1 MGKTIAI
8 TGATGF
14 AGRHAAAELLKRGH
28 RLVALVR
35 DPGRARLSGDVR
47 IVAGDLENAGAVA
60 ALVRGADAVV
70 HLAGAITALSR
81 QDYFTVN
88 ERGTAA
94 MAAAAARAGVAR
106 FVQVSSLAAREPQ
119 LSAYAASKRAAE
131 QGLEAGAAALD
142 AIILRPP
149 VVYGPGDRGTL
160 PLIAALTRP
169 IAVIPGRPEARF
181 SLIHVHDLARAIADA
196 VESGTGGRY
205 EISDGTE
212 GGYRWADLIA
222 AAQRVE
228 GISIRPI
235 FLPKFVPSL
244 VAAAASGISRLTG
257 KPGMV
262 TPGKIAELYH
272 GDWVARGPGL
282 RLADATGFEAGFA
295 GTVEWYRREG
305 WLPPGRGPDRR
316 RRGHTEETSA

>member
-35 DPGRARLSGDVR
+35 DPARARLTGDMR
-47 IVAGDLENAGAVA
+47 IVEGDLGNAAALA

-70 HLAGAITALSR
+70 HLAGAIAALGR
-81 QDYFTVN
+81 RDYFTVN
-88 ERGTAA
+88 EQGTAA
-94 MAAAAARAGVAR
+94 MAGAAERAGVTR
-106 FVQVSSLAAREPQ
+106 FVQISSLAAREPQ

-131 QGLEAGAAALD
+131 QALEASAAGLN

-169 IAVIPGRPEARF
+169 IAVIPGRSDARF
-181 SLIHVHDLARAIADA
+181 SLIQAEDLARVIADA
-196 VESGTGGRY
+196 AESGTRGCF
-205 EISDGTE
+205 ELSDGTL

-235 FLPKFVPSL
+235 FLPRFVPSL
-244 VAAAASGISRLTG
+244 VAAAAGGISRLTG
-257 KPGMV
+257 KPGMM
-262 TPGKIAELYH
+262 THGKIAELYH
-272 GDWVARGPGL
+272 GDWVARGEGL
-282 RLADATGFEAGFA
+282 PLADAAGFEAGFA
-295 GTVEWYRREG
+295 RTVEWYRREG
-305 WLPPGRGPDRR
+305 WLPPGRGADRR
-316 RRGHTEETSA
+316 RASHTKETNA

>member
-14 AGRHAAAELLKRGH
+14 AGGHAAAELLKRGH

-35 DPGRARLSGDVR
+35 DPARALLPDGVR
-47 IVAGDLENAGAVA
+47 IVGGDLENSA
-60 ALVRGADAVV
+60 ALADLLRGAAAAV
-70 HLAGAITALSR
+70 HLAGAITALTR
-81 QDYFTVN
+81 QDYFNVN

-94 MAAAAARAGVAR
+94 VVAAAKRAGVHR
-106 FVQVSSLAAREPQ
+106 FVHVSSLAAREPQ

-131 QGLEAGAAALD
+131 HVFEASPD

-169 IAVIPGRPEARF
+169 IAMIPGRRDARF
-181 SLIHVHDLARAIADA
+181 SLIHVEDLARAIADA
-196 VESGTGGRY
+196 VENQTRGCF
-205 EISDGTE
+205 ELSDGTA
-212 GGYRWADLIA
+212 GGYGWDDLIA

-228 GISIRPI
+228 GMSIRLV
-235 FLPKFVPSL
+235 FLPKFLP
-244 VAAAASGISRLTG
+244 VALALAASGIAHLTG

-262 TPGKIAELYH
+262 SPGKIAELYH
-272 GDWVARGPGL
+272 RDWVARGPGWP
-282 RLADATGFEAGFA
+282 LADAAGFEAGFA
-295 GTVEWYRREG
+295 RTVAWYRREG
-305 WLPPGRGPDRR
+305 WLPPGRGTDRR
-316 RRGHTEETSA
+316 RSRHIDETKA

>member
-14 AGRHAAAELLKRGH
+14 AGGHAAAELLKRGH

-35 DPGRARLSGDVR
+35 DPARARLPGEVR
-47 IVAGDLENAGAVA
+47 IVTGDLGNAAVLDG
-60 ALVRGADAVV
+60 LVRGADAVV
-70 HLAGAITALSR
+70 HLAGAVTGLSR
-81 QDYFTVN
+81 ADYFAVN
-88 ERGTAA
+88 EQGTAA
-94 MAAAAARAGVAR
+94 VAAAAKRAEVHR
-106 FVQVSSLAAREPQ
+106 FVHVSSLAAREPQ

-131 QGLEAGAAALD
+131 QVFEASRT

-169 IAVIPGRPEARF
+169 VAMIPGRPQARF
-181 SLIHVHDLARAIADA
+181 SLIHAEDLARVIADA
-196 VESGTGGRY
+196 VESGTHGCF
-205 EISDGTE
+205 ELSDGTE
-212 GGYRWADLIA
+212 GGYGWADLIA

-228 GISIRPI
+228 GMSIRPV
-235 FLPKFVPSL
+235 FLPKFVPAA
-244 VAAAASGISRLTG
+244 VALAASGISRLTG

-272 GDWVARGPGL
+272 GDWVARGPGWP
-282 RLADATGFEAGFA
+282 LADATGFEAGFA
-295 GTVEWYRREG
+295 RTVAWYRREG
-305 WLPPGRGPDRR
+305 WLPPGRGTDRR
-316 RRGHTEETSA
+316 RSNHIEETKA

>member
-1 MGKTIAI
+1 MAKTIAI

-14 AGRHAAAELLKRGH
+14 AGRHAVAELLKRGH
-28 RLVALVR
+28 RLLALAR
-35 DPGRARLSGDVR
+35 DPGRARLTGDVR
-47 IVAGDLENAGAVA
+47 IVAGDLGDAAA
-60 ALVRGADAVV
+60 LDALVRGADAVV

-88 ERGTAA
+88 ELGTASI
-94 MAAAAARAGVAR
+94 AAAAERAGVKR
-106 FVQVSSLAAREPQ
+106 FVHVSSLAAREPQ

-131 QGLEAGAAALD
+131 QLLEAGAATLN

-160 PLIAALTRP
+160 PLVAALTRP
-169 IAVIPGRPEARF
+169 IAVIPGRPTARF
-181 SLIHVHDLARAIADA
+181 SLIHVEDLARTIADA
-196 VESGTGGRY
+196 AVSKTRGCFEL
-205 EISDGTE
+205 SDGTPQ
-212 GGYRWADLIA
+212 GYGWADLIA
-222 AAQRVE
+222 AARRVE
-228 GISIRPI
+228 GVSIRPV
-235 FLPKFVPSL
+235 FLPRFVMA
-244 VAAAASGISRLTG
+244 VIAAAAGGISRLTG

-282 RLADATGFEAGFA
+282 PLADAIGFEAGFA
-295 GTVEWYRREG
+295 RTVEWYRREG

-316 RRGHTEETSA
+316 RASHTEETKA

>member
-1 MGKTIAI
+1 MSKTIAI

-14 AGRHAAAELLKRGH
+14 AGGHAAAELLKRGH

-35 DPGRARLSGDVR
+35 DPARARLSGDVR
-47 IVAGDLENAGAVA
+47 IVEGDLENAAALA

-88 ERGTAA
+88 EQGTAA
-94 MAAAAARAGVAR
+94 VAAAAERAGLKR
-106 FVQVSSLAAREPQ
+106 FVHVSSLAAREPQ

-131 QGLEAGAAALD
+131 QVLEAGVASLN

-160 PLIAALTRP
+160 PLVAALTRP
-169 IAVIPGRPEARF
+169 IAVIPSRSAARF
-181 SLIHVHDLARAIADA
+181 SLIHVEDLARVIADA
-196 VESGTGGRY
+196 VESGRRGCH
-205 EISDGTE
+205 EISDGTL
-212 GGYRWADLIA
+212 GGYGWADLIA

-235 FLPKFVPSL
+235 FLPKFVPSV

-262 TPGKIAELYH
+262 SPGKIAELYH

-282 RLADATGFEAGFA
+282 PLADPVGFEAGFA
-295 GTVEWYRREG
+295 RTVEWYRREG

-316 RRGHTEETSA
+316 RASHTEETNT